1 MEFADVN
8 DSVIVN
14 KIVEDSIKIHI
25 QKINDVQARIAKCFG
40 ANNHIKGPDL
50 NTDSVIQSLLEATNP
65 AIAREANKKTD
76 PNLTDA

>member
-25 QKINDVQARIAKCFG
+25 QKINDVQARISKCFG
-40 ANNHIKGPDL
+40 ANNNIKGPDL
-50 NTDSVIQSLLEATNP
+50 NTDSVI
-65 AIAREANKKTD
+65 
-76 PNLTDA
+76 